1 MLKSLGS
8 GFIWFRRSRKSCS
21 NAYRAPLA
29 VFQVDYLVS
38 HERLGP
44 LAYRQFQR
52 SAAARGVGLESQHG
66 ELAVGLALVVGSNK
80 IFDIFGHY
88 VVCMNQQAC
97 RTPKKL
103 LVSEEGAGS
112 AQQFR
117 LVNSLHFH
125 RGDFPAFE
133 EGIDFLSQV
142 MSVDQH

>member
-1 MLKSLGS
+1 M
-8 GFIWFRRSRKSCS
+8 
-21 NAYRAPLA
+21 
-29 VFQVDYLVS
+29 DYLVS

-44 LAYRQFQR
+44 LAYRQFHDP
-52 SAAARGVGLESQHG
+52 AAARGVGLESQHG
-66 ELAVGLALVVGSNK
+66 ELAVGLALVVGSNN
-80 IFDIFGHY
+80 FDIFGHY

-97 RTPKKL
+97 RTLEKL

-117 LVNSLHFH
+117 LGTVCTFIV
-125 RGDFPAFE
+125 RFPSFE